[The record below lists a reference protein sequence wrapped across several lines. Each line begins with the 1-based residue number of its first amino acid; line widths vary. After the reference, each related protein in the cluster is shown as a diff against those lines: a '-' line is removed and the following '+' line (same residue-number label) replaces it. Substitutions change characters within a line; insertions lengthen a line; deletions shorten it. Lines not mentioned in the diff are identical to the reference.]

1 MCECMYVCWMD
12 DYHTCMCSMVQ
23 NLEKRAHGIEL
34 AGFLVM
40 VNAQETTG
48 EPRPSDHSDREDQ
61 QRFSCRGHKILGSA
75 LDLRI
80 IKFSSRRVEQGCFF
94 AENGLFSLP

>member
-1 MCECMYVCWMD
+1 
-12 DYHTCMCSMVQ
+12 MCSMVQ

-48 EPRPSDHSDREDQ
+48 EPRPSDHSDGTNDMKDVEDSVVSTSEPVETREDKHEHEESSND
-61 QRFSCRGHKILGSA
+61 SCQVVPLTSASFGHG
-75 LDLRI
+75 
-80 IKFSSRRVEQGCFF
+80 F
-94 AENGLFSLP
+94 GLCLPLPAV